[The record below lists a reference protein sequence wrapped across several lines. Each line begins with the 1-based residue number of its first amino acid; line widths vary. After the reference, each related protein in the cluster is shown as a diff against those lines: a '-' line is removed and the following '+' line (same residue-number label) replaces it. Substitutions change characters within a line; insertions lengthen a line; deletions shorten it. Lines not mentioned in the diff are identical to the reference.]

1 MQVLRRTAVR
11 EAVAARPSN
20 ALRGARAPP
29 APTAAPAPRAPLS
42 MARRH
47 AAAASKS
54 QVQATPLVGVVHSID
69 GTIATVAP
77 AGTTGV
83 AFNSVVKIQTSK
95 ESEQGVAHAVVFNLN
110 KDGSIGVILLDN
122 TDEVKS
128 GQSVYA
134 TEKLL
139 EIPVGFGVLG
149 KVINPLGHVIP
160 TGTLQR
166 SRPLLEEPEIGQVDV
181 PAPNI
186 IQRQPVNYNLTT
198 GFKVVDTMIPIG
210 RGQRELIV
218 GDRQTGKTSIAVS
231 TIVNQ
236 VRVNQQTLRKN
247 NVVSVYVSVGQRCS
261 NVARIY
267 RMLGLYDALQ
277 FSVIMAAT
285 AADPAGLQY
294 LAPFSGVTICE
305 KFRDAGRHS
314 LIIYDDLSKQA
325 VAYRQLSL
333 LLRRP
338 PGREAYP
345 GDVFYLHSRLLERAA
360 MMSPG
365 MGGGSLTALPIV
377 ETLSNDVTAYIV
389 TNVISITDGQI
400 YLDAKLFTGGQR
412 PAVNV
417 GLSVSRVGSAA
428 QNKAMKKVA
437 APLKGIINE
446 YRKLAADSVGGQ
458 TVMSIP
464 MVRGSRFV
472 AMFNQ
477 KGPSYFMHAIV
488 ALYACLKGHM
498 DDIKLNYVKF
508 YEYLLV
514 HKDLSILYGNA
525 QNKFF
530 YMYVTAINYLIRFFT
545 MDYGPLN
552 AELEAML
559 KSHTSIF
566 MTHYQARMNLI
577 KSDKELVALKNL
589 LYSCKRAV

>member
-1 MQVLRRTAVR
+1 MRRCTRAALASR
-11 EAVAARPSN
+11 RVAPM
-20 ALRGARAPP
+20 
-29 APTAAPAPRAPLS
+29 AAPSAMPVSAEK
-42 MARRH
+42 MAAVSQVRCAS
-47 AAAASKS
+47 AAAGKGGFK
-54 QVQATPLVGVVHSID
+54 ATPLVGHVHSID

-77 AGTTGV
+77 AGVGGS
-83 AFNSVVKIQTSK
+83 ASFNSVVKIQTSK
-95 ESEQGVAHAVVFNLN
+95 ETEKGVAHAVVFNLN

-122 TDEVKS
+122 TDAVRS
-128 GQSVYA
+128 GQPVYA
-134 TEKLL
+134 TEELL
-139 EIPVGFGVLG
+139 KIPVGFGVLG
-149 KVINPLGHVIP
+149 KVINPLGHEIP
-160 TGTLQR
+160 TSALQR
-166 SRPLLEEPEIGQVDV
+166 SRPLFSDEIGQVDV
-181 PAPNI
+181 AAPNI

-231 TIVNQ
+231 TIINQ

-261 NVARIY
+261 NVARIF
-267 RMLGLYDALQ
+267 RLLGLYNALQ
-277 FSVIMAAT
+277 YSVIMAAT

-412 PAVNV
+412 PAVNI

-428 QNKAMKKVA
+428 QNKAMKEVSTD
-437 APLKGIINE
+437 LKKIIAE

-458 TVMSIP
+458 SVVSMEMI
-464 MVRGSRFV
+464 RGSRFV

-477 KGPSYFMHAIV
+477 KGPSYFLHAIV
-488 ALYACLKGHM
+488 ALYACLNGYM
-498 DDIKLNYVKF
+498 DDVKLNYVKF

-514 HKDLSILYGNA
+514 HKDLSILYNNA

-530 YMYVTAINYLIRFFT
+530 YMYVTALNYLVRFFT
-545 MDYGPLN
+545 LKHAPLKE
-552 AELEAML
+552 ELDTML

-566 MTHYQARMNLI
+566 LTHYQARMNLI

>member
-1 MQVLRRTAVR
+1 MKRATCS
-11 EAVAARPSN
+11 AAR
-20 ALRGARAPP
+20 AMRC
-29 APTAAPAPRAPLS
+29 
-42 MARRH
+42 
-47 AAAASKS
+47 AAAASVVSAPITSKTAAMSSQMRFAGEAAAKS
-54 QVQATPLVGVVHSID
+54 GFKSTPLVGHVHSID

-77 AGTTGV
+77 AGVGGS
-83 AFNSVVKIQTSK
+83 ASFNSVVKIQTSK
-95 ESEQGVAHAVVFNLN
+95 ETEKGVAHAVVFNLN

-122 TDEVKS
+122 TDAVRS
-128 GQSVYA
+128 GQPVYA
-134 TEKLL
+134 TEELL
-139 EIPVGFGVLG
+139 KIPVGFGVLG
-149 KVINPLGHVIP
+149 KVINPLGHEIP
-160 TGTLQR
+160 TSAIQR
-166 SRPLLEEPEIGQVDV
+166 SRPCFNDEIGQVDV

-231 TIVNQ
+231 TIINQ

-267 RMLGLYDALQ
+267 RMLDLYNALQ
-277 FSVIMAAT
+277 YSVIMAAT

-412 PAVNV
+412 PAVNI

-428 QNKAMKKVA
+428 QNEAMKKVSTE
-437 APLKGIINE
+437 LKKIIAE

-458 TVMSIP
+458 SVMSME

-477 KGPSYFMHAIV
+477 KGPSYFLHAIV
-488 ALYACLKGHM
+488 ALYACLGGYM
-498 DDIKLNYVKF
+498 DDVKLNYVKF

-514 HKDLSILYGNA
+514 HKDLSILYNNA

-530 YMYVTAINYLIRFFT
+530 YMYVTALNYLVRFFT
-545 MDYGPLN
+545 LKHAPLKN
-552 AELEAML
+552 ELDDML

-566 MTHYQARMNLI
+566 LTHYQARMNLI
-577 KSDKELVALKNL
+577 KTDKELVALKNL
-589 LYSCKRAV
+589 LYSCKRSV